1 MTTSMEIPT
10 LPVARM
16 RAMSLVANPDP
27 AYDEL
32 AKMVE
37 TDPALTAALLRAANS
52 AISAPRD
59 RVRTA
64 HVAMVRVGVK
74 EARRIIMGVALS
86 SSFQGLHRSGLDQA
100 VLWQHL
106 IASAVLADAIAW
118 GEVSRSE
125 AFTAGLLHDVGRLVL
140 AAGDPGRY
148 RQVIELVRHGVPAVE
163 AEVSVFGVDHME
175 WGSHLAQEWGFP
187 EEITDVIADH
197 HVGSQRGLSWAVARA
212 REVAR
217 GLGIGD
223 GLTDAVPPDPD
234 SEAAMLPVLDDLG
247 GPKAV
252 LQRVAWYHGA
262 MSAAA

>member
-32 AKMVE
+32 AKMVD

-52 AISAPRD
+52 AVSAPRD

-86 SSFQGLHRSGLDQA
+86 NSFRGLHRSGVDEA
-100 VLWQHL
+100 EMWRHL

-118 GEVSRSE
+118 REVRNGE

-140 AAGDPGRY
+140 AAGDPARY
-148 RQVIELVRHGVPAVE
+148 SQVVNLARQGVPAVE
-163 AEVSVFGVDHME
+163 AEVSVFGVDHIE
-175 WGSHLAQEWGFP
+175 WGYRLAQEWGFP
-187 EEITDVIADH
+187 EEIADAIADH
-197 HVGSQRGLSWAVARA
+197 HVGSQRGLSWVVSRA
-212 REVAR
+212 REVAS

-223 GLTDAVPPDPD
+223 GLIGAVPPDPD
-234 SEAAMLPVLDDLG
+234 SEAAMLPVVDDLG
-247 GPKAV
+247 GPEAV
-252 LQRVAWYHGA
+252 LQRVTWYHGA